1 MSRSAQ
7 PTRRPAL
14 PGLALA
20 GFIAAAGLAAQ
31 PATADEAPNNATPA
45 NVDVVID
52 QARVMHISQ
61 PADVV
66 IIGNPGIADAT
77 IQDNQTLI
85 ITGHS
90 FGTTNLI
97 VLDSTGKAVANAILV
112 VKPGNDQVVTV
123 YRRASRQTFSCTP
136 DCSPVMAVGDNPA
149 AFDAVNTQIQ
159 AQSSLATAGASGAA
173 GGAGAK

>member
-1 MSRSAQ
+1 MSRPAQ
-7 PTRRPAL
+7 ATRRPAI
-14 PGLALA
+14 PGLLLA
-20 GFIAAAGLAAQ
+20 GVIAAAGVGAQ
-31 PATADEAPNNATPA
+31 PAAAEDAPNGPTPT
-45 NVDVVID
+45 NIEVVID
-52 QARVMHISQ
+52 QAKVMHISR

-77 IQDNQTLI
+77 IQDDQTLI

-97 VLDSTGKAVANAILV
+97 VLDSSGQPIANGILV

-136 DCSPVMAVGDNPA
+136 DCSPVMAVGDSTA
-149 AFDAVNTQIQ
+149 TFDAVNTQIQ
-159 AQSSLATAGASGAA
+159 AQSSLATSGAA
-173 GGAGAK
+173 AASGGAK